1 MLKQKAIKLLENNDC
16 KEPLELLNSAKS
28 TRTIIEKKEFF
39 FNGKKMQIILYPDSS
54 IKAIVPLSTTDNWT
68 GDMYS
73 WYNSGA
79 FLGCAGLVNGHHEGL
94 SYAYHESGNIRA
106 IANFKNTKQ
115 IEFEYQ
121 FNEEGK
127 LKGAISFIE
136 GKEHG
141 LSLLWDT
148 DTGHLKS
155 VDNYKHGG
163 FHKRLK

>member
-1 MLKQKAIKLLENNDC
+1 
-16 KEPLELLNSAKS
+16 
-28 TRTIIEKKEFF
+28 
-39 FNGKKMQIILYPDSS
+39 MQIILYPDSS
-54 IKAIVPLSTTDNWT
+54 IKAIVPLSTTYNWT

-73 WYNSGA
+73 WYSSGA